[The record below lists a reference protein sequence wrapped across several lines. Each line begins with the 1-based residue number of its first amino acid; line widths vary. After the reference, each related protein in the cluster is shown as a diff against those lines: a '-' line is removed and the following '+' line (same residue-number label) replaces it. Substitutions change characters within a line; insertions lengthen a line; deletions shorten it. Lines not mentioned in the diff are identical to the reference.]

1 MIMQEVLRMKNP
13 EIMDANGVAESL
25 SIMFHK
31 DNCSVIAI
39 QDATEDSVTGA
50 DLVANLNRLRLFSRF
65 QLDRETPE
73 YARLITTD
81 SWGKTHYFRAWK

>member
-1 MIMQEVLRMKNP
+1 MKNP
-13 EIMDANGVAESL
+13 EIMDANGVPESL

-39 QDATEDSVTGA
+39 QDATEDSVTGP

-65 QLDRETPE
+65 QLDRETNE

-81 SWGKTHYFRAWK
+81 CWGKTHYFRAWK

>member
-1 MIMQEVLRMKNP
+1 MKNP
-13 EIMDANGVAESL
+13 EIMDANGNPESL

-65 QLDRETPE
+65 QLDRETNE

-81 SWGKTHYFRAWK
+81 CWGKTHYFRAWK

>member
-1 MIMQEVLRMKNP
+1 MRNP
-13 EIMDANGVAESL
+13 EIMDTNGVAESL

-39 QDATEDSVTGA
+39 QDATEDSSSGTE
-50 DLVANLNRLRLFSRF
+50 LVAKLNNLRLFSRF
-65 QLDRETPE
+65 QLDRETHE
-73 YARLITTD
+73 YARLVTTD